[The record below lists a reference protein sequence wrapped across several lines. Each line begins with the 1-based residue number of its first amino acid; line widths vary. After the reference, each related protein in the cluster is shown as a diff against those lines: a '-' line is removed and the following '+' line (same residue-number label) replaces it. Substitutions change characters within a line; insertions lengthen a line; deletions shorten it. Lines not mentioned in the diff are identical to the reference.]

1 MIGNIRLKQVTSQK
15 CAPGNQNEEY
25 VLFSNYFYILQVKPE
40 INLSTDR
47 MFKAQAVFPVGL
59 FL

>member
-1 MIGNIRLKQVTSQK
+1 MGDIRLEQGTSQK
-15 CAPGNQNEEY
+15 CGPTNQNEDY
-25 VLFSNYFYILQVKPE
+25 VLFSNYFYILRVKPE

-47 MFKAQAVFPVGL
+47 MFETQAVFPVLL